1 MSIQITDAPQTAGT
15 TQAGTQADA
24 QAGTRAG
31 TRAVAER
38 EIVSYD
44 PATGEEVGR
53 VPARTAEEVVAAV
66 ARARAAQK
74 GWAALGFRERGA
86 VVLRARRL
94 LLEEMD
100 EVARLVSRES
110 GKPEAE
116 ALAME
121 VVPTLDLM
129 QFFARRSERMLRPE
143 RIDIGLY
150 RFMGRS
156 STIHYRPLGVV
167 GIISPWNFPWAIP
180 LGEVVMALMAGN
192 SVVLKPSEL
201 TPLVGMKIA
210 EVFARAG
217 LPEGVL
223 EVVTGD
229 GTTGAALVEAG
240 ADKIMFTGSVET
252 GRRVAEAAARRLTP
266 VVLELG
272 GKDPMIVLEDADLDA
287 ASSAAVWGAFA
298 NSGQACAS
306 VERCYVHERV
316 AEEFLARVVSK
327 VGALRQ
333 AAAEGAEAGT
343 ADLGAMSSERQLM
356 TVERHIRE
364 AVERGARILSG
375 GSRPKPERRGDGD
388 DPQSTGRETG
398 ATGGWFHAP
407 TVLVGVDHSMA
418 VMREETFGPV
428 LPVMTFASEDEAV
441 RLANDS
447 HFGLTASVWTR
458 NLDRGRRLA
467 ERIEAGTVMVN
478 EVLYTHGIA
487 QTPWG
492 GVKQSGLGR
501 THGRLGL
508 LELVAPHHVH
518 VNRLARLQD
527 VWWFSYTPE
536 GAALFRSLA
545 RRFATG
551 SLLQTLLLSPQM
563 LRRYRE
569 RRGKGKG

>member
-1 MSIQITDAPQTAGT
+1 MTTPATDTPQSPARASAPQSDTE
-15 TQAGTQADA
+15 
-24 QAGTRAG
+24 
-31 TRAVAER
+31 VAER
-38 EIVSYD
+38 REIISYD
-44 PATGEEVGR
+44 PATGAEVGR
-53 VPARTAEEVVAAV
+53 VPARTAREVSAAV
-66 ARARAAQK
+66 ACARAAQQSW
-74 GWAALGFRERGA
+74 GALSFRERA
-86 VVLRARRL
+86 KVMMRARAL
-94 LLEEMD
+94 VLEELD
-100 EVARLVSRES
+100 EIARLVARES

-121 VVPTLDLM
+121 IVPTLDLM
-129 QFFARRSERMLRPE
+129 QFFARRSESMLRPE

-150 RFMGRS
+150 RFMGRT
-156 STIHYRPLGVV
+156 STIVYRPLGVV

-201 TPLVGMKIA
+201 TPFVGLRIA
-210 EVFARAG
+210 DLLERAG
-217 LPEGVL
+217 LPAGVL

-229 GTTGAALVEAG
+229 GRTGAALVEAG
-240 ADKIMFTGSVET
+240 PDKIMFTGSVET

-272 GKDPMIVLEDADLDA
+272 GKDPMIILEDADLDA

-316 AEEFLARVVSK
+316 AEDFLGRVTSK
-327 VGALRQ
+327 VGALRR
-333 AAAEGAEAGT
+333 AAAEGSGAG
-343 ADLGAMSSERQLM
+343 ACDLGAMSSERQLL
-356 TVERHIRE
+356 TVERHVRE
-364 AVERGARILSG
+364 AVERGARVRTG
-375 GSRPKPERRGDGD
+375 GSRPAFARAGGDEASSRTD
-388 DPQSTGRETG
+388 DDAPRVN
-398 ATGGWFHAP
+398 ARGGWFYEP
-407 TVLVGVDHSMA
+407 TVMVGVDHTMA

-428 LPVMTFASEDEAV
+428 LPVMTFGSEDEAV

-447 HFGLTASVWTR
+447 QFGLTASVWTR
-458 NLDRGRRLA
+458 DVRRGRRLA
-467 ERIEAGTVMVN
+467 ERIEAGTIMIN

-492 GVKQSGLGR
+492 GVKQSGMGR

-508 LELVAPHHVH
+508 LELVAPHHIH

-527 VWWFSYTPE
+527 VWWFNYTPE
-536 GAALFRSLA
+536 AAALFRSLA

-569 RRGKGKG
+569 RKGRK